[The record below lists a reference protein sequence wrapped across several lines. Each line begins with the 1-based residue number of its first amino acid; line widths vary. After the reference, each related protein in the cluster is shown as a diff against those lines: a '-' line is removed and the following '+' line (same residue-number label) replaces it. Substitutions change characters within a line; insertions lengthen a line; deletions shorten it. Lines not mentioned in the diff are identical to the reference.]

1 MMRAR
6 LYCLATLLGAG
17 AIVALASTPTA
28 MAIPECTQTGPTTI
42 QCERP
47 GNAQITTS
55 PGVDNNHPPDLGQIS
70 AQARSR
76 FAQVIVIVIDG
87 GEEFARWWIEL
98 CCAPVELKSRLVEAR
113 VKSRSPSGVLAAFSA
128 PFSAQVPPTFG
139 AKMQVNDLGADRNVE
154 RDPSQGERLA
164 TKDARQNNL
173 GSRRVCRLDGVVPLA
188 VELVACDRQGVNVFG
203 RVCDAGG
210 VLIGVEDTMDGEP
223 GRRCCVADQVDD
235 HPVALQWSSAP
246 VHGDLGEQPVF
257 DFVPFAG
264 ARGQVADGD
273 GQPALGGERG
283 QLDLPGAD
291 PVAVGAAAV
300 GAD

>member
-113 VKSRSPSGVLAAFSA
+113 VNRGAHRVSWRRFQPRLVRKFRQPSGQRCRSTTWAPTGTWNVTQVRRPSA
-128 PFSAQVPPTFG
+128 KSTGMWNFEAGMSVDSA
-139 AKMQVNDLGADRNVE
+139 DL
-154 RDPSQGERLA
+154 
-164 TKDARQNNL
+164 
-173 GSRRVCRLDGVVPLA
+173 
-188 VELVACDRQGVNVFG
+188 
-203 RVCDAGG
+203 
-210 VLIGVEDTMDGEP
+210 
-223 GRRCCVADQVDD
+223 
-235 HPVALQWSSAP
+235 
-246 VHGDLGEQPVF
+246 
-257 DFVPFAG
+257 
-264 ARGQVADGD
+264 
-273 GQPALGGERG
+273 ERG
-283 QLDLPGAD
+283 QCRCRLAGCGDLHTCVPPSDDAETSLRGLGRAVPDSAPG
-291 PVAVGAAAV
+291 
-300 GAD
+300 

>member
-113 VKSRSPSGVLAAFSA
+113 VNRGAHRVSWRRFQPRLVRKFRQPSGQRCRSTTWAPTGTWNVTQVRSGATWRTGVDRRDSA
-128 PFSAQVPPTFG
+128 VVTCCAHLSSGGIIISVRRGCPRKDLSA
-139 AKMQVNDLGADRNVE
+139 L
-154 RDPSQGERLA
+154 SL
-164 TKDARQNNL
+164 
-173 GSRRVCRLDGVVPLA
+173 
-188 VELVACDRQGVNVFG
+188 
-203 RVCDAGG
+203 
-210 VLIGVEDTMDGEP
+210 
-223 GRRCCVADQVDD
+223 
-235 HPVALQWSSAP
+235 
-246 VHGDLGEQPVF
+246 
-257 DFVPFAG
+257 
-264 ARGQVADGD
+264 
-273 GQPALGGERG
+273 
-283 QLDLPGAD
+283 
-291 PVAVGAAAV
+291 
-300 GAD
+300 